1 MSDKIIQVENVSKW
15 FGDFQALKD
24 VNLEVSLKE
33 KIVVC
38 GPSGSGKSTLIRCIN
53 RLEEHQ
59 KGKIV
64 VDGIELSENTK
75 NIEQIRAEVGMVF
88 QQFNLFPHLS
98 ILDNCALAPIWVK
111 KMPKKQ
117 AEELAL
123 KQLDKV
129 HILDQVKKLP
139 KREAEELAL
148 RQLEKVQIS
157 DQAKK
162 FPGQLSGGQ
171 QQRAAIARALCM
183 EPKIMLFD
191 EPTSALDP
199 EMIKEVLDAM
209 VNLAKAGM
217 TMIVVTHE
225 MGFAKEV
232 ADSIIFMDEGMI
244 VERAPTKEFFANP
257 KNDRTKLFL
266 SQIL

>member
-1 MSDKIIQVENVSKW
+1 MSDKIIQIQNVNKW
-15 FGDFQALKD
+15 FGDFQVLKD
-24 VNLEVSLKE
+24 INLNVEQKQ

-59 KGKIV
+59 EGNII
-64 VDGIELSENTK
+64 VDGNELTEDTKDIEK
-75 NIEQIRAEVGMVF
+75 IRAEVGMVF

-98 ILDNCALAPIWVK
+98 ILDNCTLAPIWVK
-111 KMPKKQ
+111 KMPKKK
-117 AEELAL
+117 AEEMAM
-123 KQLDKV
+123 KQL
-129 HILDQVKKLP
+129 
-139 KREAEELAL
+139 EE
-148 RQLEKVQIS
+148 VQIA
-157 DQAKK
+157 DQASK

-171 QQRAAIARALCM
+171 QQRCAIARALCM
-183 EPKIMLFD
+183 QPKIMLFD

-209 VNLAKAGM
+209 VNLAKQGM

-232 ADSIIFMDEGMI
+232 ADEVIFMDEGMI
-244 VERAPTKEFFANP
+244 VEKANTSDFFANP

>member
-1 MSDKIIQVENVSKW
+1 MSDKIIQMENVSKW

-24 VNLEVSLKE
+24 INLEVSLKE

-75 NIEQIRAEVGMVF
+75 NIEQVRAEVGMVF

-98 ILDNCALAPIWVK
+98 ILDNCSLAPIWVK
-111 KMPKKQ
+111 KMPKKH

-129 HILDQVKKLP
+129 HILDQ
-139 KREAEELAL
+139 
-148 RQLEKVQIS
+148 I
-157 DQAKK
+157 KK

-209 VNLAKAGM
+209 VDLAKGGM

-244 VERAPTKEFFANP
+244 VERAPTKEFFVNP

>member
-1 MSDKIIQVENVSKW
+1 MSDKIIQIQNVNKW
-15 FGDFQALKD
+15 FGDFQVLKD
-24 VNLEVSLKE
+24 INLNVEQKQ

-59 KGKIV
+59 EGNII
-64 VDGIELSENTK
+64 VDGNELTEDTKDIEK
-75 NIEQIRAEVGMVF
+75 IRAEVGMVF

-98 ILDNCALAPIWVK
+98 ILDNCTLAPIWVK
-111 KMPKKQ
+111 KMPKKK
-117 AEELAL
+117 AEEMAM
-123 KQLDKV
+123 KQLE
-129 HILDQVKKLP
+129 Q
-139 KREAEELAL
+139 
-148 RQLEKVQIS
+148 VQIA
-157 DQAKK
+157 DQASK

-171 QQRAAIARALCM
+171 QQRCAIARALCM
-183 EPKIMLFD
+183 QPKIMLFD

-209 VNLAKAGM
+209 VNLAKQGM

-232 ADSIIFMDEGMI
+232 ADEVIFMDEGMI
-244 VERAPTKEFFANP
+244 VEKANTREFFANP